1 MFPPRLSIILYLSI
15 DLSIQTIIVRYMPK
29 YLDSMF
35 AALADTTRRNVVE
48 RLSHGPATVSALAA
62 NYSMSLPAF
71 VQHLGVLEKAGL
83 VVSQKQGRVRTCY
96 LQTTAMQDLEGWM
109 IETRQFW
116 ENRIDALADYAE
128 TQHQQSVAAQPD
140 KSNKEG

>member
-1 MFPPRLSIILYLSI
+1 
-15 DLSIQTIIVRYMPK
+15 MPK
-29 YLDSMF
+29 YLDPMF

-62 NYSMSLPAF
+62 NYAMSLPAF

-128 TQHQQSVAAQPD
+128 AQHQQSVTAQPD
-140 KSNKEG
+140 KSNKER